1 MGMFGTIDVCIGIKR
16 FINLN
21 FKMTQAEI
29 IEGFK
34 RLPYK
39 TYEKFGEVKFETS
52 QKVQEV
58 VTVINGETET
68 TNTAQIGDYILEGVN
83 GEKYVLT
90 PKKFMQN
97 YEIEEYSYSE
107 MKGTAKIK
115 PQPRFAAQWYISHQ
129 LIFTADWGEEMICN
143 EGDYLVA
150 PQDFSEVYRIE
161 KSVFEKTYRIC

>member
-1 MGMFGTIDVCIGIKR
+1 MI
-16 FINLN
+16 
-21 FKMTQAEI
+21 QPEI
-29 IEGFK
+29 IERFK

-58 VTVINGETET
+58 VTVINEETET
-68 TNTAQIGDYILEGVN
+68 TNTAQVGDYIITGVS

-90 PKKFMQN
+90 PKKFMH

-107 MKGTAKIK
+107 MKGTAKVK
-115 PQPRFAAQWYISHQ
+115 SQPRFAAQWNFQ
-129 LIFTADWGEEMICN
+129 DKLVFTAAWGEEMICN

-161 KSVFEKTYRIC
+161 KSVFEKTYKLKLS

>member
-1 MGMFGTIDVCIGIKR
+1 
-16 FINLN
+16 
-21 FKMTQAEI
+21 MTQPEI

-39 TYEKFGEVKFETS
+39 TYEKFGEVQFETS

-68 TNTAQIGDYILEGVN
+68 TNTAQIGDYILEGVT
-83 GEKYVLT
+83 GERWINT

-107 MKGTAKIK
+107 MKGSAKVK
-115 PQPRFAAQWYISHQ
+115 PQPRFAAQWDSQDQ
-129 LIFTADWGEEMICN
+129 LIFTAAWGEEMICN

-161 KSVFEKTYRIC
+161 KSVFEKTYQIC

>member
-1 MGMFGTIDVCIGIKR
+1 
-16 FINLN
+16 
-21 FKMTQAEI
+21 MTQPEI

-52 QKVQEV
+52 QKVQEII
-58 VTVINGETET
+58 TVINGETET
-68 TNTAQIGDYILEGVN
+68 INTAQIGDYIITEVS
-83 GEKYVLT
+83 GERWIDT

-97 YEIEEYSYSE
+97 YEIEEYSYSK
-107 MKGTAKIK
+107 MKGVAKVK

-129 LIFTADWGEEMICN
+129 LSFTAPWGEEMICN

-150 PQDFSEVYRIE
+150 PQDFSEVYCIE